1 MADNHADK
9 AALDEYWRAL
19 QAKRAD
25 GPEASDSGSFDTTT
39 PMALTFDPQETR

>member
-25 GPEASDSGSFDTTT
+25 GTEASDLGSFDTTT
-39 PMALTFDPQETR
+39 PMALTFDPRETR